1 MTARERRRRRRRRR
15 KICMASLIERNAAQT
30 DGERAT
36 HRQTGARA
44 VANEHLPPL
53 PAYLP
58 SGPNPNPNRVLNPMP
73 SSHRPT

>member
-1 MTARERRRRRRRRR
+1 MTARERRRRPRRRR

-44 VANEHLPPL
+44 VANEHLPPFPPICL
-53 PAYLP
+53 PGLT
-58 SGPNPNPNRVLNPMP
+58 RTL
-73 SSHRPT
+73 TEF